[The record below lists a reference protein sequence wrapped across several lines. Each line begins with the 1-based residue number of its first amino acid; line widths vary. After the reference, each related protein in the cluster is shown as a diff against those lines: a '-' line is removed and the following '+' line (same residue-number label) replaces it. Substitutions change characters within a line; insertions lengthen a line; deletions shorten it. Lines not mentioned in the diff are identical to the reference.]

1 MLSREDYLR
10 VCSRDADRIRELIDA
25 GPVAAAVP
33 GCPGWSV
40 ADLVRHLGATQRWAT
55 SNVTGVRGDR
65 QEVTDDQ
72 LPDWFTQGARLLR
85 TALADADPSAV
96 CPGFDRVNATPAFWV
111 RRMAHETLMH
121 RLDVEVAL
129 GLTGE
134 PLTPELADDGIDEV
148 LHVFAPRQVVLG
160 RSAGVPYALEITTPD
175 WTHHLDGPE
184 PVVRVSGPAP
194 DVLLRLWRRTD
205 DARLEVSDR
214 AAFERVLASPLVP

>member
-1 MLSREDYLR
+1 MMSREDYLR
-10 VCSRDADRIRELIDA
+10 VLSRDAGRISELVYAEPVKA
-25 GPVAAAVP
+25 GVP

-65 QEVTDDQ
+65 QEVADDQ
-72 LPDWFTQGARLLR
+72 LADWFTEGARLLQ
-85 TALADADPSAV
+85 TALAVADPSAV

-121 RLDVEVAL
+121 RLDVEAAL
-129 GLTGE
+129 DLTGV

-160 RSAGVPYALEITTPD
+160 RSAGVPYALVITTPGM
-175 WTHHLDGPE
+175 THRLDGPE
-184 PVVRVSGPAP
+184 PVVRVAGSAP

-205 DARLEVSDR
+205 DTRLRVSDP
-214 AAFERVLASPLVP
+214 AAFASVLASPLVP